1 MKKTVIIICSFL
13 LLTTCLSAQK
23 SEPVTV
29 KAGTRVEDYFPFQE
43 RYRYPEFID
52 GKVFFRNGAYAATK
66 LNYNFLVGEME
77 YIQLKDTLSLDNAA
91 NIMLIA
97 IAKDTF
103 YYDKGYLE
111 LICSGRVKVALKQ
124 YIKLKEVQKKDSY
137 GSSGSNSAT
146 DSYSTM
152 QTAGQTYKLVIN
164 QDRVFQKISEFYLAT
179 PSSGFVPFTKKKVM
193 QLFPKKKEAIEAYL
207 KSNKVDFDSREEL
220 IRFAE
225 YLVNL

>member
-1 MKKTVIIICSFL
+1 MKKTVISICSFL

-66 LNYNFLVGEME
+66 LNYNFLIGEME
-77 YIQLKDTLSLDNAA
+77 YIQLKDTLSLDNTAD
-91 NIMLIA
+91 IMLIA

-111 LICSGRVKVALKQ
+111 QIFNGQVKVALKQ

-146 DSYSTM
+146 DSYSTI

-164 QDRVFQKISEFYLAT
+164 QDRVFQKMSEFYLAT
-179 PSSGFVPFTKKKVM
+179 PSSGFVPFSKKKVM
-193 QLFPKKKEAIEAYL
+193 QLFPRKKDAIQDYL
-207 KSNKVDFDSREEL
+207 KSNKVDFDSKEEL

>member
-1 MKKTVIIICSFL
+1 MKKTVISICSFL

-66 LNYNFLVGEME
+66 LNYNFLIGEME
-77 YIQLKDTLSLDNAA
+77 YIQLKDTLSLDNTAD
-91 NIMLIA
+91 IMLIA

-111 LICSGRVKVALKQ
+111 QIFNGQVKVALKQ

-146 DSYSTM
+146 DSYSTI

-164 QDRVFQKISEFYLAT
+164 QDRVFQKMSEFYLAT
-179 PSSGFVPFTKKKVM
+179 PSSGFVPFSKKKVM
-193 QLFPKKKEAIEAYL
+193 QLFPRKKDAIQDYL